1 MFNRTIWRDRA
12 MTYDQD
18 DFDEYREE
26 MYDHYEPTDE
36 DDDGEY
42 GLSAAERNK

>member
-1 MFNRTIWRDRA
+1 

-18 DFDEYREE
+18 LYDEYREE
-26 MYDHYEPTDE
+26 MYDHYEPIDE
-36 DDDGEY
+36 DDDGEW

>member
-1 MFNRTIWRDRA
+1 